1 MKEGEGIQGR
11 KIGRKKGVGG
21 RKCWEGRQNVQ
32 ESCRLD
38 RFFFCNGNNPYIS
51 THRETAKSMRLH
63 FWHASVSIILPSL
76 TATISSFTKLKI
88 PCARLAAYSSFPI
101 LLKIFNLYREVRR
114 VGALK
119 LTGSKL
125 ARIRDWIKH
134 FPAGKRTVTGLSL
147 LDTLN
152 HSLFTYHLLLSLFI
166 HLLYNIY
173 SHIFKYLIST
183 TPR

>member
-1 MKEGEGIQGR
+1 MKEGEGIHGR

-21 RKCWEGRQNVQ
+21 RKCSEGRQNVQ

-125 ARIRDWIKH
+125 ARISDWIKN
-134 FPAGKRTVTGLSL
+134 FPTMKRPVTGSV
-147 LDTLN
+147 
-152 HSLFTYHLLLSLFI
+152 FTRHTEPLTVYMSSPGFTF
-166 HLLYNIY
+166 Y
-173 SHIFKYLIST
+173 SFAVQDLQSQFLCI
-183 TPR
+183 